1 MASIMIVDDSIIIRK
16 ALKKILINIGHEV
29 IAEVSNGQDA
39 VKEYALMQPEL
50 VTMDISM
57 PIMDGISAVKEIVDE
72 YNDAKIVMISAID
85 QKHLVFEALQSGA
98 KHYIVKPFDEKIV
111 AETISLVLNL

>member
-1 MASIMIVDDSIIIRK
+1 MSTIMIVDDSIIIRK
-16 ALKKILINIGHEV
+16 ALKKILINLGHEI
-29 IAEVSNGQDA
+29 IAEASNGREAIDQ
-39 VKEYALMQPEL
+39 YANYQPDI

-57 PIMDGISAVKEIVDE
+57 PVMDGINAVKEIVED

-98 KHYIVKPFDEKIV
+98 KHYIVKPFDENVVKD
-111 AETISLVLNL
+111 TISLVLDF

>member
-16 ALKKILINIGHEV
+16 ALKKILVKLGHEV
-29 IAEVSNGQDA
+29 IAEVSNGREA
-39 VKEYALMQPEL
+39 VGQFAISQPDI

-57 PIMDGISAVKEIVDE
+57 PIMDGINAVKEIMEDYSE
-72 YNDAKIVMISAID
+72 AKIIMISAID

-98 KHYIVKPFDEKIV
+98 KHYIVKPFDETIV
-111 AETISLVLNL
+111 QDTISLVLD